1 MKYLLALLIS
11 TSAIAAAWEAK
22 ASDCPKNVQKLSE
35 GSSTPC
41 TGWLVS
47 EPKMQEITRE
57 KDELE
62 LTKKLVQS
70 QEQLIKLSDAEI
82 EFYKRRTVSQQEE
95 LNKAE
100 NKRFWVG
107 VGAFA
112 LGVVLT
118 GIAAKTA
125 IETTR

>member
-1 MKYLLALLIS
+1 MKFIIAFLLT
-11 TSAIAAAWEAK
+11 TSLAFA
-22 ASDCPKNVQKLSE
+22 DCPKNVQKLSE
-35 GSSTPC
+35 GSSAPC

-47 EPKMQEITRE
+47 EPKMQDIT
-57 KDELE
+57 KSTDELE

-82 EFYKRRTVSQQEE
+82 EFYKRRSVSQQEE

-100 NKRFWVG
+100 IRQFWATA
-107 VGAFA
+107 GAFA

-118 GIAAKTA
+118 GIAAKAA
-125 IETTR
+125 IEAAR